1 MREIEIFKIMAK
13 RKDNIGAA
21 ECGELLGSISSSKSK
36 RGSNSKSAK
45 VKKNK
50 TTEFRDCLD
59 PTSIC
64 SSCKDA
70 LNTIESDDKTYDEY
84 IDKLIDDVDKMINNG
99 SLNLDP
105 AKVGIDTRT
114 FAIIWNKTKLS
125 RLMISAGFCPHC
137 TSEFITYMSL
147 MTDKDG
153 KLMNIIM
160 IDVAEETA
168 LLQEIEFAERNKT
181 LKI

>member
-1 MREIEIFKIMAK
+1 MAK
-13 RKDNIGAA
+13 RKDNISDA
-21 ECGELLGSISSSKSK
+21 ECGEVLGSTSTAKSK
-36 RGSNSKSAK
+36 RDVKSHSAK
-45 VKKNK
+45 SKKTK
-50 TTEFRDCLD
+50 RSEFRDCLD

-70 LNTIESDDKTYDEY
+70 LKTIESDDDETYSEY
-84 IDKLIDDVDKMINNG
+84 INKLVDDVDTMIKNG

-105 AKVGIDTRT
+105 AKVGIDTNT
-114 FAIIWNKTKLS
+114 FAIIWDKNKLS
-125 RLMISAGFCPHC
+125 RLLISAGFCPHC
-137 TSEFITYMSL
+137 ASDFITYMSL
-147 MTDKDG
+147 MTDKDD

-168 LLQEIEFAERNKT
+168 ILQEIEFDKRNKT